1 MKKIFML
8 KPFNGLK
15 ARIPRGKFEGS
26 MCVQT
31 LIFFLKQRLKV
42 EVEAIPPPSLL
53 GMIYKFLKKVKK
65 KKWDK
70 NEVSYRLD
78 NRILIFQWNQIKCS
92 N

>member
-1 MKKIFML
+1 MKNTYML

-15 ARIPRGKFEGS
+15 TRIPRGKFESS

-31 LIFFLKQRLKV
+31 LIFFKAKTQSWN
-42 EVEAIPPPSLL
+42 ESHPPPSLL
-53 GMIYKFLKKVKK
+53 GMIYNFKKEVKK
-65 KKWDK
+65 KIWDK